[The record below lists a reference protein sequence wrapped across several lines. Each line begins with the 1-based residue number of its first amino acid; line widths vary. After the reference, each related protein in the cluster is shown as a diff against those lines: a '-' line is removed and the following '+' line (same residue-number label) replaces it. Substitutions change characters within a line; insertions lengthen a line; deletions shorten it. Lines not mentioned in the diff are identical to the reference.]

1 MVKKLAVMGTKG
13 GCGKTTISH
22 FILPY
27 FFSKYYQTKNIVV
40 AEFESVNL
48 SRENK
53 YKNSCITYLYDD
65 LTDIEKTKHFFENL
79 DENNYYIFDVGR
91 HKDLD
96 KIIENLS
103 KNSVND
109 MVFVFPFELNN
120 ASFYEAEITY
130 KRVLKKYGEIK
141 TVFVINRMTFRYDD
155 GGKPYKEFLNNED
168 ILLSL
173 KKADIDMM
181 DILKDENVHLSYIP
195 EMPELLPN
203 VLYSMDGCCL
213 DICSEYLQGQSGS
226 IQRKN
231 LKKSIKNKKTSRDKQ
246 KELYVDGIRDI
257 NRRGELFKMLH
268 YCKVFYSAINRFN

>member
-1 MVKKLAVMGTKG
+1 MEKQQF
-13 GCGKTTISH
+13 H
-22 FILPY
+22 IL
-27 FFSKYYQTKNIVV
+27 FCHIFSQNKNIVV
-40 AEFESVNL
+40 AEFESFNML
-48 SRENK
+48 RKDK
-53 YKNSCITYLYDD
+53 YKNSCIAYVGDNLADTK
-65 LTDIEKTKHFFENL
+65 KTKHFFENL
-79 DENNYYIFDVGR
+79 NENNYYIFDVGR
-91 HKDLD
+91 HTDLD
-96 KIIENLS
+96 LVIENLP
-103 KNSVND
+103 KNSVHD

-155 GGKPYKEFLNNED
+155 GAKPYKEFLDNED

-195 EMPELLPN
+195 EMLELLPN

-226 IQRKN
+226 TQRKN
-231 LKKSIKNKKTSRDKQ
+231 LKKSIKNKKTSSDKQ

-257 NRRGELFKMLH
+257 NRRGDLFKMLN
-268 YCKVFYSAINRFN
+268 YCKVFYRAINRFN